1 MSSTQWVCWDCRR
14 IARRKRTTARPP
26 RCSQCGGATEDV
38 GMRLRLTVRED
49 ARGWREVRAQRRAA
63 RHAREAAQREA
74 LVRRRHTLE
83 QRILALEAKPVTPAR
98 ARTLRV
104 LRRQLKNT

>member
-1 MSSTQWVCWDCRR
+1 
-14 IARRKRTTARPP
+14 
-26 RCSQCGGATEDV
+26 
-38 GMRLRLTVRED
+38 MRLRLPVRED
-49 ARGWREVRAQRRAA
+49 ARGWRELRTKRRAA
-63 RHAREAAQREA
+63 QHAREAARHEA

-104 LRRQLKNT
+104 LRRQLKSM